1 MAPDIFQ
8 RHTLPFPRSLP
19 DFGGQKMELPSKHW
33 RYPEQHGNLRGWRQ
47 YRKML
52 PNECAR
58 DI

>member
-1 MAPDIFQ
+1 
-8 RHTLPFPRSLP
+8 
-19 DFGGQKMELPSKHW
+19 MELPSKHW